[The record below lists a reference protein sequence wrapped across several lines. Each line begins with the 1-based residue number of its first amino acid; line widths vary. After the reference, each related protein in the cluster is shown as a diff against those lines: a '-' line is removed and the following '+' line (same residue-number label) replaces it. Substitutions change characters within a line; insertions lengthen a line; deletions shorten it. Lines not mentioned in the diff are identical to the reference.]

1 MPTLVTPTPDL
12 RWRELKLSYPSTFRN
27 LAVEEAL
34 ARAFSSG
41 VQTQPT
47 LRLWTNPKAV
57 VVGRFQEVFA
67 EVDLRQCE
75 LNDVQIA
82 RRFTGGGTVFHD
94 ERTLNLTLVSKRDDG
109 LADSRFQEANLQLV
123 KETLVELGLRG
134 SVSRNSILIDGRKV
148 CGAAAAV
155 GLHFA
160 LWHCSIL
167 VNTSTQLLELT
178 LAPSKSKSK
187 SRFVH
192 SRWQEVTT
200 LANALSRPIS
210 VDEVANNLER
220 SIETKTGA
228 KLEAGPLSNEEESYS
243 QALHSRKYSSS
254 EWNLNGNRGY
264 AWNAGTIGRFTRQ
277 SPYAF
282 AQRP

>member
-1 MPTLVTPTPDL
+1 MVAPTPHL
-12 RWRELKLSYPSTFRN
+12 RWRSLKLSYPSTFRN

-34 ARAFSSG
+34 ARAFSTG

-57 VVGRFQEVFA
+57 VVGRFQEVSA

-75 LNDVQIA
+75 LNKVQIA

-94 ERTLNLTLVSKRDDG
+94 DGTLNLTLVTQRDDAWG
-109 LADSRFQEANLQLV
+109 DLMFQEANLQLV
-123 KETLVELGLRG
+123 KESLDKLGLR
-134 SVSRNSILIDGRKV
+134 SSAARNSILIDGKKV

-167 VNTSTQLLELT
+167 VHTSTQLLELT
-178 LAPSKSKSK
+178 LAPSKSRSK

-200 LANALSRPIS
+200 LAKALSRPIS
-210 VDEVANNLER
+210 VDEVANSLER
-220 SIETKTGA
+220 LIEIQAGA
-228 KLEAGPLSNEEESYS
+228 KLETGQLSVEEENYS
-243 QALHSRKYSSS
+243 QALNSRKYSSS
-254 EWNLNGNRGY
+254 EWNLNGNRKH
-264 AWNAGTIGRFTRQ
+264 AWNAGTMGRLTQQ

-282 AQRP
+282 VQRP